1 VATGLVRF
9 PIALALA
16 ALAVL
21 ALSPATPPAEAD
33 TATHAFPI
41 RGSHSYGGSGSLFG
55 APRDG
60 HSHGGQDIAAA
71 SGTPLVAVTAG
82 RVSQVR
88 YQSCCAG
95 YYLVIQG
102 DDRRD
107 YVYMHLRESAANF
120 VSVGQRVRAGQQVGR
135 VGSTGGST
143 GPHLHFEMW
152 TAHWFDGGYRFD
164 PLPYLQRWDRPRRPS
179 SLTAQRES
187 DEVALNWAD
196 NPPEGDLAGYRVYR
210 RTEDTSYARI
220 ASTAGSNYVDRAVEP
235 GKTYYYRVK
244 AVDQLSNL
252 SNYSNYATPGAE
264 VGATAYEQ
272 TVDNADSERFS
283 ASASWSRGTWNSQ
296 REGADYRYAEPE
308 PVSDPA
314 RYRLRVPSTG
324 SYEVY
329 VWYPARSSYSAGA
342 PIGVRTTEGT
352 RWKMIDQRAGGGRW
366 VSLGVHPLAAGD
378 RDSVFV
384 SRWTSA
390 PGAVIADAVRIVE
403 R

>member
-1 VATGLVRF
+1 MAAGPFRIS
-9 PIALALA
+9 IALALA
-16 ALAVL
+16 ALTVL
-21 ALSPATPPAEAD
+21 GLSSTTPRAEAD
-33 TATHAFPI
+33 TATHAFPV

-55 APRDG
+55 APRSG
-60 HSHGGQDIAAA
+60 HSHGGQDIAAS

-107 YVYMHLRESAANF
+107 YVFMHLRESAANF

-164 PLPYLQRWDRPRRPS
+164 PLASLRRWDVPRRPS
-179 SLTAQRES
+179 ALTARSGS
-187 DEVALNWAD
+187 DQVSLDWPD
-196 NPPEGDLAGYRVYR
+196 NPPEGDLAGYRIYR
-210 RTEDTSYARI
+210 RTENGSYTRI
-220 ASTAGSNYVDRAVEP
+220 ASTAGSNYVDGAVDPDE
-235 GKTYYYRVK
+235 TYYYRVK
-244 AVDQLSNL
+244 AVDRLSNL
-252 SNYSNYATPGAE
+252 SDYSNYASPGAE

-272 TVDNADSERFS
+272 TVGNGDPERFS

-296 REGADYRYAEPE
+296 REGADYRHAEPE
-308 PVSDPA
+308 AVSDPA
-314 RYRLRVPSTG
+314 RYRLRVPQTG

-342 PIGVRTTEGT
+342 PIGVMTTEGM
-352 RWKMIDQRAGGGRW
+352 RWKRIDQRTGGGRW

-378 RDSVFV
+378 RDSVLV